1 MALAAAGLAL
11 AGSVDGRPI
20 AAEAHGERGAARDV
34 LVVGSIHGDETEGE
48 RVVERL
54 AKPRSVARLGDGVRL
69 WLVESLNPDGVAA
82 ATRGNAHGVDLNR
95 NFPWNWEEIPESS
108 GYYSGPRPAS
118 EPETKGMVRFLRRVD
133 PDVTIY
139 YHQPFGRT
147 LIPCDRRGRRVALE
161 YAELS
166 GLPPDDCFP
175 SPPGS
180 ATGFQGHRLKQRAFV
195 VEFAAGE
202 LGRAEVRRHTRA
214 VLEIANPGDR

>member
-11 AGSVDGRPI
+11 AGSVDGRAI
-20 AAEAHGERGAARDV
+20 VAHSHGDRDAARNV
-34 LVVGSIHGDETEGE
+34 LVVGSIHGDETAGE
-48 RVVERL
+48 EIVERL
-54 AKPRSVARLGDGVRL
+54 SSARSLRRLDDGVRL
-69 WLVESLNPDGVAA
+69 WTIESVNPDGVAA
-82 ATRGNAHGVDLNR
+82 GTRGNAHGVDLNR
-95 NFPWNWEEIPESS
+95 NFPWNWRAIPESS
-108 GYYSGPRPAS
+108 GYYSGPRAAS
-118 EPETKGMVRFLRRVD
+118 EPETRGMARFLRRVD

-147 LIPCDRRGRRVALE
+147 LIPCDRRGRDVALE

-195 VEFAAGE
+195 VELGAGE
-202 LGRAEVRRHTRA
+202 PGSAEVRRHTRA
-214 VLEIANPGDR
+214 VLEIADPGR